1 VNLAAPFI
9 RKPVLTMLLV
19 ISAVLFGV
27 IAYRTLPVSDLPPVD
42 YPVIQVQV
50 NYPGATPE
58 TMANNV
64 ATPLEQQFLQIP
76 GLAQITSASTQG
88 HTSLTVQFELSK
100 SIDAAA
106 TDVQAAISRST
117 GSLPV
122 DLPNPPTFTKVNPNE
137 QPIFYIGL
145 LSDTVTAADLY
156 EIAKI
161 RVAQQISV
169 LNGVSQVAVFG
180 TPPAVRIKADPS
192 ALAVRNLTMDSLTA
206 AIQASTSYQGAGQFD
221 GPNHTLLLQPNGQLQ
236 TAVDYDNLIVGT
248 RNDAPIYLKDVATST
263 NSVQDE
269 RIKLRF
275 WVRGHSVPSATVVVA
290 VFRQLGSNAVEV
302 TKAVRDLLPT
312 IEKGLPGSVTLL
324 PIHDRSKTII
334 SSISDVQATLYIAF
348 VLVVAVIFAFL
359 GRARDTLIPAL
370 AMPLSLLL
378 VFIVMDALGYSL
390 DNLSLMGLTL
400 VMGFL
405 VDDAIV
411 FLENTVRRM
420 EQFGEGRLE
429 ATYNSAKEISF
440 TILSMTISL
449 AAVFIPLV
457 FMSGLIGRIF
467 REFSIIIVTAILASG
482 GVSLTLTPM
491 MCSRLIGERG
501 KGAKRTWME
510 RQMGRVLK
518 RVLNVYGRS
527 LWWFLK
533 HRAVSV
539 AIWALCML
547 GTWWF
552 FTHVPQTFL
561 PTGDSSFIRGV
572 MIAQEGSSPET
583 MRAYQQQVED
593 VLHADP
599 AVDMSFT
606 MSFNS
611 QFLTTNQGLVLAFLK
626 PPDKRPPIDVVA
638 ASMMGGVAARVP
650 GLLLLLQADPVLRIA
665 TGATATQQGKYAY
678 AIFGIDS
685 AEVTAV
691 AGKLMERFRQFP
703 GFTTV
708 SSDLFNH
715 TPRLEIDIL
724 RDQAKS
730 YGVSATRILTL
741 LRNAYS
747 ENYLYLIKTE
757 HDQFQVILEA
767 RDSDRAVPQDL
778 ARLYIKSDDGQRL
791 IPLSALATW
800 HPSVGMQTVN
810 HINQF
815 PSVTF
820 FFNTRP
826 DVSLGEVTQFI
837 DQAARDAMTGTVQG
851 SLQGEAQTFKSTV
864 ADLVLLMGVA
874 VFVMYVVLGILYES
888 YLHPITVLSSLPVAL
903 VGGLATLYVF
913 GMQASLYAFIGMF
926 MLMGI
931 VKKNGILIV
940 DFALDRIA
948 EGRTAEQAIH
958 DASMDRFRPI
968 MMTTMA
974 AAMGALPIAI
984 GFGADA
990 ASRRPLG
997 MVVVGGL
1004 LVSQFI
1010 TLYITPAI
1018 YLLLEEVQEKVLNRV
1033 PFFRSSRIEH
1043 HEGGPAEH
1051 KDRPEGPPGEE
1062 HKA

>member
-1 VNLAAPFI
+1 MNLAAPFI

>member
-791 IPLSALATW
+791 IPMSALATW